1 MGNRLKKD
9 KSLSGTD
16 QNAMWEQAH
25 NDLET
30 KDTLRTRAQL
40 LENTQVKKWTGSKL
54 LNACT
59 TTHLHNNVMHHII
72 YVTFMFECLE
82 VSLTLQSNP

>member
-40 LENTQVKKWTGSKL
+40 LENTNGQGV
-54 LNACT
+54 NC
-59 TTHLHNNVMHHII
+59 
-72 YVTFMFECLE
+72 
-82 VSLTLQSNP
+82 